1 MMRIME
7 RILQFTQK
15 NSVEIA
21 ALILAFALFGQVF
34 FSSIVN
40 VLSLDNRS
48 VMLAFRLCLMLI
60 NTCYIIFFLLQ
71 KKVFSI
77 TFKPWINVTVI
88 FWTMYT
94 SRLFYDVFLAKVNL
108 SVPLWELLAWGLG
121 SSLVSGLAAFLFAPF
136 INLGRVLYKVIK
148 FGVALLGISVI
159 CFAFQ
164 PGLEQGGFYLD
175 HLNAITAANAGCS
188 LVLLSVCSLIVRNDY
203 LNPFCYSKYV
213 SFLGIIIGSF
223 IVVFS
228 GTRGAILAMIIIS
241 LFGILFARRSSF
253 SQFSFSA
260 SRLLL
265 AFFLVIFIVGV
276 TSYSDLLLDK
286 LFTIRLWDTVFTR
299 IEFWK
304 LCLREFLTS
313 PLYGIGFNIQ
323 SLLGSLEIEQGIY
336 FPHNYIFESLAIG
349 GLLLTTPLLV
359 CFMIPIIKIFNFK
372 ILDFTHISLSLLA
385 AQVIIYSM
393 HNGHLGEYPAFWII
407 LGLVAGREEKLN

>member
-1 MMRIME
+1 MDKF
-7 RILQFTQK
+7 LQFTQK
-15 NSVEIA
+15 KSVDIA
-21 ALILAFALFGQVF
+21 AFVLSSALFGQVF

-40 VLSLDNRS
+40 VLSLDNRV
-48 VMLAFRLCLMLI
+48 VMLLFRLFLMLI
-60 NTCYIIFFLLQ
+60 NVSYILFFIFQRKDLSVVG
-71 KKVFSI
+71 KS
-77 TFKPWINVTVI
+77 WINIITL
-88 FWTMYT
+88 FWSLYMI
-94 SRLFYDVFLAKVNL
+94 RLFHDVFLAKVSL
-108 SVPLWELLAWGLG
+108 SLPYWELMAWGLG
-121 SSLVSGLAAFLFAPF
+121 SSLVCGVAACLFAPF
-136 INLGRVLYKVIK
+136 KNLGVVLYKSMK
-148 FGVALLGISVI
+148 FGVVLLGISVI

-164 PGLEQGGFYLD
+164 PGLDQGGFYLD

-213 SFLGIIIGSF
+213 PFLGIIIGSF

-253 SQFSFSA
+253 SQFYFSA